1 MPVFS
6 EEELVRQKSCQL
18 YRINGVPIR
27 TGSKPEYAFDNNYNT
42 YVGAA
47 SIGMDFKTPVQ
58 ITSIRFVPRNANN
71 MIVPGNS
78 YMLLYYDG
86 EWKEHKVLRAEH
98 QYLDFE
104 NVPVATLYWLR
115 NLTEGKEELPFFYI
129 DGKQYFLHIDTV
141 LL

>member
-1 MPVFS
+1 MVNGKNIKYYG
-6 EEELVRQKSCQL
+6 QK
-18 YRINGVPIR
+18 
-27 TGSKPEYAFDNNYNT
+27 
-42 YVGAA
+42 
-47 SIGMDFKTPVQ
+47 
-58 ITSIRFVPRNANN
+58 
-71 MIVPGNS
+71 
-78 YMLLYYDG
+78 
-86 EWKEHKVLRAEH
+86 H

>member
-1 MPVFS
+1 MSAQQV
-6 EEELVRQKSCQL
+6 LAWILKHL
-18 YRINGVPIR
+18 Y
-27 TGSKPEYAFDNNYNT
+27 K
-42 YVGAA
+42 
-47 SIGMDFKTPVQ
+47 

-115 NLTEGKEELPFFYI
+115 NLTERQRGT
-129 DGKQYFLHIDTV
+129 FLSSILMENNIFAYRYCIIV
-141 LL
+141 VNIK